1 MEKEKITFSS
11 PTRPQ
16 GSTFFSSTRPQV
28 PREGKQ
34 NNPSQIR
41 KDRERKEAWFAKKS
55 CCSTS
60 IQPANLAEENHSRLN
75 LKKRADTQ
83 GSVETHPPE
92 SQLSEKINKEMNT
105 DIIPREKD
113 KHHKDEPWFPVY
125 SLKKTL

>member
-1 MEKEKITFSS
+1 MCKRYGNFMETLAN
-11 PTRPQ
+11 TRSQQP
-16 GSTFFSSTRPQV
+16 
-28 PREGKQ
+28 GK
-34 NNPSQIR
+34 PETETCFV
-41 KDRERKEAWFAKKS
+41 KTAY
-55 CCSTS
+55 STS